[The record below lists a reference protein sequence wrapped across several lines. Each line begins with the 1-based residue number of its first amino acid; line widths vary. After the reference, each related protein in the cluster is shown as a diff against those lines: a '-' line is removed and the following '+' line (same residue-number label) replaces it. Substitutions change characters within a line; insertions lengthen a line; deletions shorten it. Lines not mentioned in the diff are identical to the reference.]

1 MPLSQ
6 DAPRHWVSF
15 PLGIPSHSTR
25 DLCYLTLDP
34 LSRAASP
41 QCLLAEGKVQDLSSV
56 APVVSKQAASPG
68 IPETYNTVQ
77 ATGVYHSS
85 ASLPQQLNNARL
97 SGM

>member
-1 MPLSQ
+1 M
-6 DAPRHWVSF
+6 
-15 PLGIPSHSTR
+15 
-25 DLCYLTLDP
+25 LDP

-77 ATGVYHSS
+77 ATGVHHSS